1 MRRFAIICCCAA
13 AVVGCAKTETKAPA
27 AASVPPPP
35 PPALTL
41 ADVAGKWSV
50 KGMNEA
56 RDSTL
61 VTYQLTATADTSGWT
76 ITFPN
81 RKQPI
86 PARVAAVAGD
96 SVVIDAGPYE
106 SVLRRG
112 VQVTTHGVMRLQNG
126 KLVGLTVA
134 HYKTAR
140 PDSVR
145 RIPLEGTR
153 TP

>member
-1 MRRFAIICCCAA
+1 MRRFTIMCCAA
-13 AVVGCAKTETKAPA
+13 AVVGCAKTESKAPA
-27 AASVPPPP
+27 AAAAPPPP

-50 KGMNEA
+50 RGMNEA

-61 VTYQLTATADTSGWT
+61 VSYQLTATADTSGWT
-76 ITFPN
+76 IVFPN
-81 RKQPI
+81 RKAI
-86 PARVAAVAGD
+86 PAHVAGVGGD

-106 SVLRRG
+106 SVLRKG
-112 VQVTTHGVMRLQNG
+112 VQVTTHGVLRLENG

-134 HYKTAR
+134 HYKTAK

-145 RIPLEGTR
+145 RIALEGTR
-153 TP
+153 AP